1 VDAQVIACPQC
12 GYEIPLTEAISQRV
26 REELE
31 REFQARMAVQRK
43 ELEKKEKDLLLREA
57 ALRESAGRVEE
68 EVAKRLARERENL
81 EKAAREKAKGEFQLE
96 LKGLEEELKEK
107 SEKLKEMREAEL
119 QLRKEQRRL
128 EEERKAMELEVARRL
143 DRERKSLE
151 EAIRKGVSEEFLLR
165 QRDYEEKI
173 RGLTEQIGELKRR
186 AEQGSQQAQGEV
198 LERQVEEELGASFPQ
213 DRIEAVSTGKRGAD
227 VLQVVC
233 DAAGRECGT
242 ILWEAK
248 RTKAWSDGWLEK
260 LREDQREAGADVA
273 VIVSTALPRDI
284 RGIGMREGVWVC
296 DYPSFTGLATALRA
310 ALMQV
315 HAARQAEV
323 GKGHKMELLYDY
335 LSGPEFRQRV
345 EAMVESLRAMH
356 QDLEKEK
363 TAMQRIWKKRE
374 KQMQR
379 ILASTAA
386 MYGEMQGIIGASMP
400 ELAALDLK
408 AIAPAPDDLEEGE
421 IVL

>member
-1 VDAQVIACPQC
+1 MALVIFDLDGTLVDSVDDLCNSVNAARAYMGLPPLPRDLIASYVGNGAPVLIRRAMGPEATEEQVQ
-12 GYEIPLTEAISQRV
+12 EALAFFLSYY
-26 REELE
+26 REHMLDHTRPYPGVVET
-31 REFQARMAVQRK
+31 
-43 ELEKKEKDLLLREA
+43 LEK
-57 ALRESAGRVEE
+57 
-68 EVAKRLARERENL
+68 
-81 EKAAREKAKGEFQLE
+81 
-96 LKGLEEELKEK
+96 
-107 SEKLKEMREAEL
+107 
-119 QLRKEQRRL
+119 
-128 EEERKAMELEVARRL
+128 
-143 DRERKSLE
+143 
-151 EAIRKGVSEEFLLR
+151 
-165 QRDYEEKI
+165 
-173 RGLTEQIGELKRR
+173 
-186 AEQGSQQAQGEV
+186 

-213 DRIEAVSTGKRGAD
+213 DRIEAVSTGRRGAD

-233 DAAGRECGT
+233 DASGRECGT

-273 VIVSTALPRDI
+273 VIVSTVLPRDI

-363 TAMQRIWKKRE
+363 TAMQKIWKKRE

-408 AIAPAPDDLEEGE
+408 AIAPAPDDPEEGE
-421 IVL
+421 IVI